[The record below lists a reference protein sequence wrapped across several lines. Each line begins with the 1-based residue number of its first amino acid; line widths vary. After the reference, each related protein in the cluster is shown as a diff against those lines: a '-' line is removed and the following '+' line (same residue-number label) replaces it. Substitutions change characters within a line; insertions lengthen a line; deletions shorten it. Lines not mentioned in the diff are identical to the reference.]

1 MILGLEYSLGEYKSK
16 KSKLDLLDA
25 AENTHV
31 GNTIIEFVLYLR
43 NTFKKSIFQR
53 EIILFP
59 DALNVYL
66 TYLEENHETDE
77 LINMLLLAGKIEDA
91 AFIKYKAAV
100 TIEDPKRKLQR
111 IENCLST

>member
-31 GNTIIEFVLYLR
+31 GNTIIEVVLYLR

-53 EIILFP
+53 EIISFP
-59 DALNVYL
+59 DALYVYL
-66 TYLEENHETDE
+66 TYLEET
-77 LINMLLLAGKIEDA
+77 M
-91 AFIKYKAAV
+91 
-100 TIEDPKRKLQR
+100 KLM
-111 IENCLST
+111 N